1 MPGLATSAVF
11 AVSVMVAP
19 VAGPSSMAHWSAKAD
34 ATLASVVAD
43 WAAEVGRPAPV
54 VDPSVREYRI
64 GPLSLDANDYCAAT
78 ARLVA
83 ALGHSAT
90 RPELVRCGSA
100 EEPLVIAAKGGEE
113 PFRR

>member
-1 MPGLATSAVF
+1 
-11 AVSVMVAP
+11 
-19 VAGPSSMAHWSAKAD
+19 MAHWSAKAD